1 MEDNID
7 VSRELE
13 LAELKKQSLERACEV
28 AHSQSNSIM
37 LFTLQWK
44 ELEEH
49 LNKTMKSVEE
59 KGIEVDSKLKLL
71 EERERVVELKESELV
86 SVQTRIEECNWE
98 LESKIKEL
106 GSIRRRIEE
115 CSCEFRKREGELDV
129 LRTSVSDWTEKL
141 ELKQNQL
148 SETERLIEVR
158 KEKFDLEEQS
168 IKTLIQDFNEEL
180 EAKEHDYNEIK
191 KSVEACNG
199 ALEAK
204 ECEYDEIKKSIQA
217 CNEELETKREKL
229 KLTEERLA
237 EFHSLVGKLESLE
250 NNARRRID
258 STEKKLSAM
267 KGELRRYG
275 NDIELREREFNALCK
290 YTDECNEELTLKQQ
304 QLNSVQDLIE
314 KCTKELKEK
323 EELSMSIE
331 KTLEKCSEELEQ
343 KKKQL
348 GLVQNSV
355 AVLSDEHLSEEL
367 ELDLVRSM
375 TSQVYE
381 ELKEK
386 EQHFNSLENSL
397 KERVQDLEVKEAQFK
412 ECVKEH
418 VQVKIEQPEMLGAS
432 EGVGNGRILQMLMN
446 KHLKKADLFL
456 SEISSSLEAA
466 QDPAKLV
473 LEAMQGFYP
482 KGLQEKEMS
491 SSVIVT
497 RRTCILLL
505 QHLLIVSPLISP
517 QVQDAAM
524 KLAGE
529 WKENMRVVADNP
541 LEVLGFLNLVA
552 AFGLASDFD
561 GNELGKLLDIADPH
575 KLAPELYHALGI
587 EDQLYENQII
597 PSQIRTEQSE
607 HIPVVSNTMMPK
619 EVSAAL
625 SVSPDPAKLV
635 LDMIQGLY
643 SENKKEGTD
652 IEEGVIR
659 NCILLLEQLQ
669 KVLPKINPQ
678 VKAQAMMLAVEWKSR
693 IRAVA
698 ENSLEIFGFLQLLV
712 TYELVASFQRE
723 EIFKL
728 LFPVAHLKQAPKICT
743 ALGFAD
749 MVPVPKRCGT
759 VIHGALS
766 NPDTITFLRFL
777 LHELEHYLPVFIV
790 LLDKA
795 LGYGKASLRALIECT
810 EGSKLDSLIGTE
822 NARKWIGNLE
832 KEMAE
837 LNQYVLV
844 SNPMTP
850 QQLQGE
856 NCNVAA
862 PSNQPASGLLK
873 NHSSGAS
880 VHGRVQKRIFKPVED
895 NSRWA
900 RFLRAPNV
908 MTPHQLLQGR
918 DWNFGAST
926 VASQPAF
933 GPAEQNYSS
942 SASVPGNQLHQ
953 QNPNKRPRHN

>member
-1 MEDNID
+1 
-7 VSRELE
+7 
-13 LAELKKQSLERACEV
+13 
-28 AHSQSNSIM
+28 
-37 LFTLQWK
+37 
-44 ELEEH
+44 
-49 LNKTMKSVEE
+49 
-59 KGIEVDSKLKLL
+59 
-71 EERERVVELKESELV
+71 
-86 SVQTRIEECNWE
+86 
-98 LESKIKEL
+98 
-106 GSIRRRIEE
+106 
-115 CSCEFRKREGELDV
+115 
-129 LRTSVSDWTEKL
+129 
-141 ELKQNQL
+141 
-148 SETERLIEVR
+148 
-158 KEKFDLEEQS
+158 
-168 IKTLIQDFNEEL
+168 
-180 EAKEHDYNEIK
+180 
-191 KSVEACNG
+191 
-199 ALEAK
+199 
-204 ECEYDEIKKSIQA
+204 
-217 CNEELETKREKL
+217 
-229 KLTEERLA
+229 
-237 EFHSLVGKLESLE
+237 
-250 NNARRRID
+250 
-258 STEKKLSAM
+258 
-267 KGELRRYG
+267 
-275 NDIELREREFNALCK
+275 
-290 YTDECNEELTLKQQ
+290 
-304 QLNSVQDLIE
+304 
-314 KCTKELKEK
+314 
-323 EELSMSIE
+323 MSIE
-331 KTLEKCSEELEQ
+331 KTLVKCSEELEQ

-635 LDMIQGLY
+635 LDLIQGSY

-749 MVPVPKRCGT
+749 MVPEFVQILIERNQL
-759 VIHGALS
+759 IEA
-766 NPDTITFLRFL
+766 IRFICSFKL
-777 LHELEHYLPVFIV
+777 MDSISP
-790 LLDKA
+790 DKA

-895 NSRWA
+895 NSRWT

-908 MTPHQLLQGR
+908 MTPHQLLQGK